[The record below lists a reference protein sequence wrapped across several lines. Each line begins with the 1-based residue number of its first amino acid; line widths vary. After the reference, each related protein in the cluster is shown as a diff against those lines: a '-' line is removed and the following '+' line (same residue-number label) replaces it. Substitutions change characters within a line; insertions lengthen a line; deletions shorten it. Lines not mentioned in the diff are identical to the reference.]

1 MLKKIIRRTRMKHLF
16 LTHVNMPP
24 DTSIWTFIRAL
35 EQRYIWQRGPDRG
48 RTKIE
53 AFCVGR
59 ELHESGRAHFH
70 TYLRLTRKINHA
82 STGGDVTINGRVYH
96 GNYQAV
102 RSVNAVLTYC
112 RKGGDYV
119 EHNLISGL
127 AHTVVK
133 SRDEFDL
140 LMALDRAGRHRQ
152 RPFWTRVHE
161 LYRERAQHRR
171 RLELTRHIVSFD
183 WYSHF
188 IKPETAMGWL
198 KPPARRPKGLML
210 TGPSETGK
218 SSFIAKFAR
227 ERPYFI
233 ATEPKHFT
241 NYGGEPVIA
250 LDEFTWAKWSRDI
263 PFLKNLVTG
272 LRVATPSYYGSQVL
286 ATPRHV
292 VVCTNEDPV
301 MWRMPPSLCTRFY
314 VYYTGRD
321 ECLHW
326 ADNAWASVNLPG
338 LPRGDKSGSQV
349 TVESS

>member
-1 MLKKIIRRTRMKHLF
+1 MLKTKVKKIRRKKRTMSKHIF
-16 LTHVNMPP
+16 LTHPNMPAEM
-24 DTSIWTFIRAL
+24 SIWTFIRAL
-35 EQRYIWQRGPDRG
+35 EQRYVWARGPDRG
-48 RTKIE
+48 KSKID

-59 ELHESGRAHFH
+59 ELHESGRPHFH
-70 TYLRLTRKINHA
+70 TYLRMTRKINHTV
-82 STGGDVTINGRVYH
+82 TGGDVAIDGISYH

-152 RPFWTRVHE
+152 RPFWTRVYE
-161 LYRERAQHRR
+161 LYRERAEHER
-171 RLELTRHIVSFD
+171 RLELTRHIVSFK

-188 IKPETAMGWL
+188 IKPETEMGWL

-233 ATEPKHFT
+233 ATEPRHFT
-241 NYGGEPVIA
+241 NYSGEAVIA
-250 LDEFTWAKWSRDI
+250 LDEFTWSKWRSEI

-272 LRVATPSYYGSQVL
+272 LRVSTPSYYGSHLL
-286 ATPRHV
+286 ATPRQV
-292 VVCTNEDPV
+292 IVCTNEDPV
-301 MWRMPPSLCTRFY
+301 TWSMPSSLCNRFY

-321 ECLHW
+321 ECLSW
-326 ADNAWASVNLPG
+326 SGTGWQQVPLDG
-338 LPRGDKSGSQV
+338 GD
-349 TVESS
+349 SSLNEL